1 MKTYKKIIAISIIVI
16 FIAFLIAVIFFIHPE
31 ELVAKIG
38 VGNAYILLFIISFF
52 GGFSAGGSVTFISVL
67 VTFVLAG
74 LNPIYL
80 GLVAGV
86 SLALGDMIMFYVGSK
101 GRELVRDKWDKRIE
115 IFSKAIEKRKLLKKL
130 FPFIAYLY
138 IGIIPLPNDILI
150 LFMAAIEY
158 PRKKMNVIIILGDL
172 TFALMIA
179 VLTAKGIMSFV

>member
-1 MKTYKKIIAISIIVI
+1 MKIYKKIIAISIIVV
-16 FIAFLIAVIFFIHPE
+16 FIAFLIAVVFFINPQ

-38 VGNAYILLFIISFF
+38 VGNAYALLFIISFF
-52 GGFSAGGSVTFISVL
+52 GGFSAGGSATFISVL

-80 GLVAGV
+80 GLTAGV
-86 SLALGDMIMFYVGSK
+86 SLAIGDMIMFYVGSK
-101 GRELVRDKWDKRIE
+101 GRELVRNKWDKRIE
-115 IFSKAIEKRKLLKKL
+115 KLSNAIKKRKWLKKL
-130 FPFIAYLY
+130 VPFIAYIY

-158 PRKKMNVIIILGDL
+158 PRNKMNAIIFLGDL